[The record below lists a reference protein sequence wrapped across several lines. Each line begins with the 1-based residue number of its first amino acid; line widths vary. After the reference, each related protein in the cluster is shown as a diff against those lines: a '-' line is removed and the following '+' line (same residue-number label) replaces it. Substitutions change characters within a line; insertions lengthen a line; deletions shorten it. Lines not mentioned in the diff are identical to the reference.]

1 MNAQTRLFHRRRTH
15 KQPAFRSGRPGVSEL
30 LEDRVLP
37 SLLGQQLFPSNNPWN
52 QQITNAPV
60 ASNSTAIINNIV
72 SLYGDGQLHP
82 DFGQDTQ
89 TSNPLYGIP
98 YNIVHGNTQ
107 QRLHVVIDDYAD
119 ESDLQDA
126 PIPANAVIEGDNQN
140 GPVAGLANRG
150 DSHLIVYDVD
160 NNIAY
165 EFYQASR
172 PSENSDGNWHAA
184 QESVW
189 DMKTNTFRTLG
200 WTSADA
206 AGLAIL
212 PGLVRPDEGLPAS
225 AGGQGV
231 INHAIRFTLKNNII
245 LDQYLYPA
253 SHVANSNTNASIDP
267 PMGARFRLKA
277 SVDISQLDPES
288 KIIAQAMK
296 DYGMIVADN
305 GSNFFFSGAS
315 YSVDAN
321 NGFALTWNDNDI
333 QDSTHGLKSLPFDD
347 FEVVDLTPKVTGLS
361 QTSGPA
367 GSMVTIVG
375 QNFSGAAGHL
385 QVQFGSTIATG
396 VTVIDDAHVQAVV
409 PAGTGMVD
417 VRVQS
422 GVSGPANS
430 QNVENTIFGYGI
442 SAISPSDKFTIQQ
455 TTSPSVSINSVTL
468 AEGNSGSKNA
478 TFTVTLSAA
487 SSQTVSVPFST
498 ANGTATAGSDY
509 TATSGT
515 VTFTPGTVSQPIN
528 VPVAGDTIAEPDER
542 FSVNLGTPSNAVL
555 GNATGTGTIQNDDT
569 MITINDVSHAEGNR
583 RTTTFTFTV
592 SLSAATSFP
601 VTVKYAT
608 ANGTATAPSDYTAI
622 ALTTLTF
629 NAGTTSKTVTVSV
642 NGDKTVEPNETFF
655 VNLSGPTSAAITD
668 SQGVGTIV
676 NDDGTAHAAI
686 KVAFAPTSHLKVGPR
701 SSSAGLHSLN
711 GHSISTPPR
720 ALKSSRA
727 LITHDFDSVSEELAA
742 MIQLQGGPTNLLG
755 RRKAWV

>member
-1 MNAQTRLFHRRRTH
+1 M
-15 KQPAFRSGRPGVSEL
+15 
-30 LEDRVLP
+30 
-37 SLLGQQLFPSNNPWN
+37 
-52 QQITNAPV
+52 
-60 ASNSTAIINNIV
+60 
-72 SLYGDGQLHP
+72 HP

-98 YNIVHGNTQ
+98 YNVVHGNTQ
-107 QRLHVVIDDYAD
+107 QRIHVVIDDYAD

-140 GPVAGLANRG
+140 GPVAGLDNRG

-160 NNIAY
+160 NNVAY

-212 PGLVRPDEGLPAS
+212 PGLVRPDEGLPVS

-245 LDQYLYPA
+245 LDQYLFPA

-315 YSVDAN
+315 YSVDAS
-321 NGFALTWNDNDI
+321 NGFSLTWNDNDI

-367 GSMVTIVG
+367 GSTVTIVG

-409 PAGTGMVD
+409 PAGTGTVD

-442 SAISPSDKFTIQQ
+442 SAISSSDKFTYQQ
-455 TTSPSVSINSVTL
+455 STAPSVSINSVTL

-509 TATSGT
+509 TATTGT
-515 VTFTPGTVSQPIN
+515 VTFAPGTVSQSIN
-528 VPVAGDTIAEPDER
+528 VPVLGDTVAEPDET
-542 FSVNLGTPSNAVL
+542 FSVNLGTPTNAVL
-555 GNATGTGTIQNDDT
+555 GNATGTGTILNDDT
-569 MITINDVSHAEGNR
+569 KITINDVSHAEGNR
-583 RTTTFTFTV
+583 GTTTFTFTV
-592 SLSAATSFP
+592 SLSAAASFP

-629 NAGTTSKTVTVSV
+629 NAGTTSKTVKVSV
-642 NGDKTVEPNETFF
+642 KGDKTVEPNETFF
-655 VNLSGPTSAAITD
+655 VNLSSPTSAAITD

-686 KVAFAPTSHLKVGPR
+686 KLASAPASHLKVGPR
-701 SSSAGLHSLN
+701 RSSSGLSQCQGPLSRH
-711 GHSISTPPR
+711 TVRVPR
-720 ALKSSRA
+720 SRA
-727 LITHDFDSVSEELAA
+727 A
-742 MIQLQGGPTNLLG
+742 P
-755 RRKAWV
+755 